1 MATHP
6 AATIETSR
14 SSGFRLLG
22 RRVNYSMF
30 SGIVETTSL
39 VLAVEDIAGRRS
51 VTIRKPRGWR
61 LREGESVC
69 VEGVCS
75 TVQTVK
81 PAAFQVIYMP
91 ETLRRSTLA
100 ELHRGSSVNLERSL
114 TLQSLIGG
122 HLVQGHV
129 DAVARV
135 AKTRKDGAAMMYEFA
150 APRRILRYI
159 VEKGSVAID
168 GISLTVARTL
178 RDGFTVSLLE
188 YTLSHTTLGEKGR
201 GSRVNIEVDI
211 IAKYVEKLSV

>member
-1 MATHP
+1 
-6 AATIETSR
+6 
-14 SSGFRLLG
+14 
-22 RRVNYSMF
+22 MF
-30 SGIVETTSL
+30 SGIIETTSR
-39 VLAVEDIAGRRS
+39 VLAVEDFSGRRS
-51 VTIRKPRGWR
+51 AVIRKPRGWR

-100 ELHRGSSVNLERSL
+100 GLRRGDFVNLERSL

-129 DAVARV
+129 DAVAQV
-135 AKTRKDGAAMMYEFA
+135 VKARKDGAAMIYEFA

-168 GISLTVARTL
+168 GISLTVARAL

-188 YTLSHTTLGEKGR
+188 YTLSHTTLGEKGH
-201 GSRVNIEVDI
+201 GSRVNIEVDV
-211 IAKYVEKLSV
+211 IAKYVEKLLV